1 MKKLFGSDSILIRFG
16 TLLTSLI
23 ELNILWLL
31 CCLPIVTAGA
41 ATTAVYY
48 TLYRILSE
56 EDDAVFR
63 PFFHAFRQNFK
74 QSTLLWIPL
83 LVTGA
88 VLLLDWA
95 YLVANYPGQFHVLW
109 ITFGV
114 IFLIFIVIATHAFAI
129 LGRFDAPIK
138 RVVENSFLLVLMN
151 FFRSVAVIILS
162 IAPILVLMF
171 LPDFVINTLP
181 LWAFIVFGLVF
192 FVNAKLF
199 LQSFEHSVAKDP
211 EKVEAAE

>member
-1 MKKLFGSDSILIRFG
+1 MKKLFGPDSILIRFG

-31 CCLPIVTAGA
+31 CSLPVVTAGA

-83 LVTGA
+83 LMTGA

-95 YLVANYPGQFHVLW
+95 YLVANYSGQFHVLW
-109 ITFGV
+109 VTFGV
-114 IFLIFIVIATHAFAI
+114 IFLVFIVLVTHSFAI
-129 LGRFDAPIK
+129 LGRFEAPIK
-138 RVVENSFLLVLMN
+138 RVIKNSFLLMLMN
-151 FFRSVAVIILS
+151 FFRSMAVIVLS
-162 IAPILVLMF
+162 VAPILVLIF
-171 LPDFVINTLP
+171 LPDLVINTLP
-181 LWAFIVFGLVF
+181 LWAFIVFGLGF

-211 EKVEAAE
+211 EKVEAVE